1 MIIQTKKGS
10 INLIINEWTVN
21 PYLWAVV
28 VAVLLLIIIIPTSIY
43 FKNYSISK
51 INIYIGIGIL
61 VFSVLVFSLSTKEK
75 HIYYNY
81 KNYSEVEQLE
91 SDGWEVVT
99 VYDNKKIIHAKKDK

>member
-1 MIIQTKKGS
+1 
-10 INLIINEWTVN
+10 LIINEWIVN
-21 PYLWAVV
+21 TYIWTVV
-28 VAVLLLIIIIPTSIY
+28 VSVLLLMIIIPTSIY

-51 INIYIGIGIL
+51 INIYIGIG
-61 VFSVLVFSLSTKEK
+61 VLVFAVLASSLSTKEK

-99 VYDNKKIIHAKKDK
+99 VYSNKKIIHAKKDK

>member
-1 MIIQTKKGS
+1 MIIS
-10 INLIINEWTVN
+10 EWIVN
-21 PYLWAVV
+21 PYLWTIV
-28 VAVLLLIIIIPTSIY
+28 VAVLLLMVIIPVSVY

-61 VFSVLVFSLSTKEK
+61 VFAVLVSSLSTKEK

-99 VYDNKKIIHAKKDK
+99 IYDNKKIVHAKKDK

>member
-1 MIIQTKKGS
+1 MIIK
-10 INLIINEWTVN
+10 EWIAN
-21 PYLWAVV
+21 PYLWTVV
-28 VAVLLLIIIIPTSIY
+28 VAVLLLMIMIPLSVY
-43 FKNYSISK
+43 FKDYAFSK

-61 VFSVLVFSLSTKEK
+61 VFAILVSSFSTKEK

-99 VYDNKKIIHAKKDK
+99 VYDNRKIIHAKKDK